1 MTKGRLQGK
10 VAIVTGASQGMGEAH
25 ARVFVREGANV
36 VLTDVNA
43 ERGREIASGLG
54 DRAHF
59 IVHDV
64 RKQADW
70 NRVVEETGQRFGDV
84 NVLVNNAGVIGPV
97 KGLLDFEEADFL
109 DVCAVNQLGVF
120 LGMKAVVP
128 TMIRAG
134 GGSIVNISSIA
145 GMLGTKESSN
155 AAYCASKWA
164 VRGMSK
170 LIAAQHGVDGIRVN
184 SVHPGYILTPMMIA
198 ATDEHGGGAAAAIP
212 LGRLAQPEEV
222 SNMVLFLASDEASF
236 VSGAEHVV
244 DGAMIAG

>member
-1 MTKGRLQGK
+1 MSNGRLEGK

-25 ARVFVREGANV
+25 ARLFVREGARV
-36 VLTDVNA
+36 VMTDVNEARGEELA
-43 ERGREIASGLG
+43 EEFGENALFVS
-54 DRAHF
+54 
-59 IVHDV
+59 HDV
-64 RKQADW
+64 RRKDEW
-70 NRVVEETGQRFGDV
+70 KKVVDTTQRTFGEV
-84 NVLVNNAGVIGPV
+84 TVLVNNAGVIGPV
-97 KGLLDFEEADFL
+97 QGLLDFDEADFL

-120 LGMKAVVP
+120 LGMKAVLP
-128 TMIRAG
+128 SMIRAG

-198 ATDEHGGGAAAAIP
+198 ATDEQGGGAAAAIP

>member
-1 MTKGRLQGK
+1 MGRLGGK
-10 VAIVTGASQGMGEAH
+10 VAIITGAAQGMGEAH
-25 ARVFVREGANV
+25 ARRFIREGAQV
-36 VLTDVNA
+36 VVTDVNEEGGA
-43 ERGREIASGLG
+43 RLAKELG
-54 DRAHF
+54 ENALFVSQDVSRA
-59 IVHDV
+59 D
-64 RKQADW
+64 DW
-70 NRVVEETGQRFGDV
+70 DRVVAEAEARFGPV
-84 NVLVNNAGVIGPV
+84 TVLVNNAGVIGPV
-97 KGLLDFEEADFL
+97 QGLLDFSEEAFL
-109 DVCAVNQLGVF
+109 RVCAINQLGVF

-128 TMIRAG
+128 GMVRAG

-170 LIAAQHGVDGIRVN
+170 LIATQFGHAGIRVN
-184 SVHPGYILTPMMIA
+184 SVHPGYILTPMMVA

-212 LGRLAQPEEV
+212 LGRLAQSDEV
-222 SNMVLFLASDEASF
+222 SSVVLFLASDEASF

>member
-1 MTKGRLQGK
+1 MGRLGGK
-10 VAIVTGASQGMGEAH
+10 VAIVTGAAQGMGEAH
-25 ARVFVREGANV
+25 ARRFAREGAKV
-36 VLTDVNA
+36 VLTDVNEEGGRTLAA
-43 ERGREIASGLG
+43 EIGENALFVRQDVSCAG
-54 DRAHF
+54 DWD
-59 IVHDV
+59 DV
-64 RKQADW
+64 VRQA
-70 NRVVEETGQRFGDV
+70 ETRFGPV
-84 NVLVNNAGVIGPV
+84 TVLVNNAGVIGPV
-97 KGLLDFEEADFL
+97 QGLLDFSEDDFL
-109 DVCAVNQLGVF
+109 RVCAINQLGVF

-128 TMIRAG
+128 GMVKAN

-170 LIAAQHGVDGIRVN
+170 LIAAQYGHAGIRVN
-184 SVHPGYILTPMMIA
+184 SVHPGYILTPMMVA

-212 LGRLAQPEEV
+212 LGRLAQPDEV
-222 SNMVLFLASDEASF
+222 ANVVLFLASDEASF

>member
-1 MTKGRLQGK
+1 MGRLSGK
-10 VAIVTGASQGMGEAH
+10 IAIVTGAAQGMGEAH
-25 ARVFVREGANV
+25 ARLFVHEGAKV
-36 VLTDVNA
+36 VLTDVNRTGGVALA
-43 ERGREIASGLG
+43 EELGPAARFVEQDVASA
-54 DRAHF
+54 DDWATVIDETEAHF
-59 IVHDV
+59 GP
-64 RKQADW
+64 A
-70 NRVVEETGQRFGDV
+70 T
-84 NVLVNNAGVIGPV
+84 VLVNNAGVIGPV
-97 KGLLDFEEADFL
+97 QALLDFSEQDFL
-109 DVCAVNQLGVF
+109 RVCATNQLGVF
-120 LGMKAVVP
+120 LGMKAVLP
-128 TMIRAG
+128 GMIAAG

-170 LIAAQHGVDGIRVN
+170 LVAAQHGKDGIRVN

-212 LGRLAQPEEV
+212 LGRMAQPNEV
-222 SNMVLFLASDEASF
+222 SNVVLFLASDDASF